1 MRIYELAQKLN
12 TTSAALLRRAS
23 ELDLEITTA
32 ISSVSADDEAAL
44 RTGLM
49 PPTIEEAAKRR
60 ETREAKAAEAARKT
74 AARRRKPRRPKAI
87 RSMRAAAPA
96 FAGTMAQSP
105 PQRTQPRA

>member
-49 PPTIEEAAKRR
+49 PPTIVEAA
-60 ETREAKAAEAARKT
+60 
-74 AARRRKPRRPKAI
+74 
-87 RSMRAAAPA
+87 
-96 FAGTMAQSP
+96 
-105 PQRTQPRA
+105 